1 MYGVHELM
9 QAAGQ
14 LTIFLLLSNAYAMQ
28 DWFYENENF
37 LMFEKYVLKAT
48 LEMTW
53 RGLFSFKRVGNIH
66 GCVSFNHSVCF
77 KHLIVKI
84 HSESG

>member
-1 MYGVHELM
+1 MHILH
-9 QAAGQ
+9 A
-14 LTIFLLLSNAYAMQ
+14 SNVILMQ

-53 RGLFSFKRVGNIH
+53 RGLFTF
-66 GCVSFNHSVCF
+66 
-77 KHLIVKI
+77 
-84 HSESG
+84 